1 MRGEVRPREKVSYTL
16 GLVGQNMIYNFV
28 AMYIMFFFTDL
39 VSMEPHVA
47 TVLVIA
53 ASLWDAVNDTI
64 MGLIVDKTRTRWG
77 KFRPYLI
84 AGPPLIGAATVLCF
98 TDFGLAG
105 AAATAAAIACYVLWD
120 MCYTVSDVPL
130 WAISSVASTVPA
142 EKDRLVTLGKIGG
155 TVGTAIVTVTSIMVI
170 NAFGG
175 ERVASAYTLAAL
187 VFVVLGCI
195 PMIACGLIMKER
207 ISASGKAEPVA
218 RDVQTITKN
227 RPLMLLFLSL
237 LLVNM
242 VNNLRQAGQMYFA
255 VYVWG
260 DSGQLTNI
268 GIALI
273 LGMCAGMAATPRLL
287 ERFEK
292 RNVYIAACALGCVS
306 CALPFFVGGQDIA
319 SGLVLLGVSFAFT
332 GVTTISSMSMLMDGI
347 DYSEWKLGFRGE
359 GLVFSA
365 NTFLNKLSNTLSRAT
380 LGISLILMSYVENQ
394 PVTPVT
400 QAGFSALMFLVPA
413 GCFLLALLPML
424 FYRIT
429 PEERAGIAGL
439 REHSDAR
446 TPR

>member
-16 GLVGQNMIYNFV
+16 GLVGQNMVYNFV

-39 VSMEPHVA
+39 VGMEPHVA
-47 TVLVIA
+47 TVLVVV

-77 KFRPYLI
+77 KFRPYLV

-98 TDFGLAG
+98 TDFGLEG

-120 MCYTVSDVPL
+120 MCYTVSDVPI

-155 TVGTAIVTVTSIMVI
+155 TVGTAIVTVASIMVI

-175 ERVASAYTLAAL
+175 ERTASAYTLAAL

-195 PMIACGLIMKER
+195 PMLVCGLTMKER
-207 ISASGKAEPVA
+207 IVATGKAEPVA
-218 RDVQTITKN
+218 HDVQTITKN
-227 RPLMLLFLSL
+227 RPLMLLFASL

-268 GIALI
+268 GISLI
-273 LGMCAGMAATPRLL
+273 LGMCVGMAVTPRLL

-292 RNVYIAACALGCVS
+292 QRVYIAACALGCAS
-306 CALPFFVGGQDIA
+306 CAVPFFAGGQNVA

-332 GVTTISSMSMLMDGI
+332 GVTTIASMSMLMDGI

-365 NTFLNKLSNTLSRAT
+365 NTFLNKLSGTLAKAT
-380 LGISLILMSYVENQ
+380 LGISLVLMAYVENQ
-394 PVTPVT
+394 PVTPTT
-400 QAGFSALMFLVPA
+400 QTGFSALMYLVPA
-413 GCFLLALLPML
+413 GCFLLALVPML
-424 FYRIT
+424 FYRIA
-429 PEERAGIAGL
+429 PEERAEMAKM
-439 REHSDAR
+439 REGR
-446 TPR
+446 GGR